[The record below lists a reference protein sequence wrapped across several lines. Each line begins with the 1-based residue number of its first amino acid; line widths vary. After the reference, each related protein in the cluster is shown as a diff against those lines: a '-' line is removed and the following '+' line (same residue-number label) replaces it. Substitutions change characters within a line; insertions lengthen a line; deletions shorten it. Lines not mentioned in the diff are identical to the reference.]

1 MATTQVEGTQV
12 EGTKVEGTPAEGAV
26 RVEGVVNGAGKTMSF
41 ETGRLAPLADGAVVV
56 QIGDTTLLST
66 VVTSKPREGID
77 FFPLTVDVEERMY
90 AAGKIPG
97 SFFRREGR
105 PGEQAVL
112 TCRLT
117 DRPLR
122 PSFPEGFRNEVQVIA
137 TILGADLENPHDIAS
152 INGASAALMVSGIP
166 FNGPIG
172 AVRLAHHE
180 GEWVAHPTYQEG
192 DESTF
197 ELVVAG
203 RRTDSGDVAIMM
215 VEAGGTEA
223 TWDLYEQ
230 GAPKI
235 TEELIAA
242 GLEESKRWI
251 EASIDLQLE
260 LRAGLEKAKGPI
272 EPIRYEVRTDYGD
285 DVFAAVKEAVESD
298 IAEAMAIHEKA
309 PREERVRE
317 LEDAVVERLAGSE
330 EAPGPFAERAGE
342 VRKAFRS
349 LQKEVV
355 RRRIANDGVRIDGRS
370 TTDLRPLA
378 AAVGIIPTAHGSG
391 LFQRGETQVLTVTT
405 LGMPRMEQMLDTI
418 GVDERKRYMHHYNFP
433 PFSTGETGR
442 VGSPKRREIGHGALA
457 ERALVPVVPDAAE
470 WPYTLRVVSDVLS
483 SNGSTSMASVCGSTL
498 SLMDAGVPVKA
509 PVAGIAMGLV
519 HAEGKYTTLTD
530 ILGAEDA
537 FGDMDFKVAGTSEF
551 VTALQLDT
559 KIDGLPADVL
569 AQALQ
574 QAKEARL
581 KILEVMT
588 QAIPEPRSDVRPT
601 APKIV
606 SFDIPI
612 DKIGEVIGPKGKVIN
627 TITLETGADVSV
639 TDDGVSGTV
648 TIGSKEGAQVEEAK
662 RRIELI
668 LDPPAAELGGEYTG
682 RVVNITKFGAFV
694 NVLPGRDGL
703 LHISKLGGGRR
714 IDRVEDV
721 LSLGDE
727 LEVRVDDIDNAGK
740 LSLSLIGDEDDT
752 ESGDTGPTRAS
763 EESPRGERSDRRE
776 RRELAGE
783 RAPAERVSRSAASE
797 RDREASER
805 DRGAGDRDRA
815 SFEEFWDDEARGQF
829 GDLGPADAGA
839 RGRGSQGGGRSSPG
853 SSRGGARQG
862 ARPGGGGRR
871 RGRGGAGR

>member
-1 MATTQVEGTQV
+1 MAD
-12 EGTKVEGTPAEGAV
+12 AI
-26 RVEGVVNGAGKTMSF
+26 RVEGAVNGAGKTMSF

-180 GEWVAHPTYQEG
+180 GEWIAHPTYQEG

-203 RRTDSGDVAIMM
+203 RRTDAGEVTIMM

-223 TWDLYEQ
+223 TWDLYQQ

-235 TEELIAA
+235 TEDVIAD

-251 EASIDLQLE
+251 EASIDLQAE
-260 LRAGLEKAKGPI
+260 LRAKVEKERGPI
-272 EPIRYEVRTDYGD
+272 EPIEYEPRVDYGQ
-285 DVFAAVKEAVESD
+285 DVYAAVKEAVESD
-298 IAEAMAIHEKA
+298 VAAAMGIHEKA
-309 PREERVRE
+309 ARDDKLHEVD
-317 LEDAVVERLAGSE
+317 EDLVERLCGLVDE
-330 EAPGPFAERAGE
+330 PGPYAERAGE

-355 RRRIANDGVRIDGRS
+355 RRRIVTDGVRIDGRG
-370 TTDLRPLA
+370 TADIRPLA
-378 AAVGIIPTAHGSG
+378 AEVGVIPTAHGSG

-405 LGMPRMEQMLDTI
+405 LGMSRMEQMLDTI
-418 GVDERKRYMHHYNFP
+418 GIDDRKRYMHHYNFP

-457 ERALVPVVPDAAE
+457 ERALVPVVPDAVE

-483 SNGSTSMASVCGSTL
+483 ANGSTSMASVCGSTL
-498 SLMDAGVPVKA
+498 SLMDAGVPIKA

-519 HAEGKYTTLTD
+519 FAEGKYTTLTD

-537 FGDMDFKVAGTSEF
+537 FGDMDFTVAGSAVF

-569 AQALQ
+569 KQALQ
-574 QAKEARL
+574 QAKDARL
-581 KILEVMT
+581 QILDVMKG
-588 QAIPEPRSDVRPT
+588 AIAEPRDDVRPT
-601 APKIV
+601 APKII
-606 SFDIPI
+606 SFEIPM

-627 TITLETGADVSV
+627 TITQETGADVSV
-639 TDDGVSGTV
+639 SDDGVIGTV
-648 TIGSKEGAQVEEAK
+648 SIGSKDGAQVEEAK

-668 LDPPAAELGGEYTG
+668 LDPPTADLGAEYSGK
-682 RVVNITKFGAFV
+682 VVNITKFGAFV
-694 NVLPGRDGL
+694 NILPGRDGL

-727 LEVRVDDIDNAGK
+727 VQVRVDDIDQQGK
-740 LSLSLIGDEDDT
+740 LSLSLASDEPVDDDEDR
-752 ESGDTGPTRAS
+752 P
-763 EESPRGERSDRRE
+763 PRRE
-776 RRELAGE
+776 RPAPDDDDRPPRRRGDDDRPPRGDRSERSERSELASE
-783 RAPAERVSRSAASE
+783 RAPAERPARSGMARSAASE
-797 RDREASER
+797 REE
-805 DRGAGDRDRA
+805 GA
-815 SFEEFWDDEARGQF
+815 SFEKFWDDQVKDEF
-829 GDLGPADAGA
+829 GDLGPAEAGA
-839 RGRGSQGGGRSSPG
+839 PRGGGASRG
-853 SSRGGARQG
+853 SRGGRG
-862 ARPGGGGRR
+862 GGGGRPRSR
-871 RGRGGAGR
+871 RGGGRGGGGGGR

>member
-1 MATTQVEGTQV
+1 MPDSQAV
-12 EGTKVEGTPAEGAV
+12 GAI
-26 RVEGVVNGAGKTMSF
+26 RVSGPVNAAGLTMSL

-56 QIGDTTLLST
+56 QIGDTTVLST

-105 PGEQAVL
+105 PGEQAIL

-122 PSFPEGFRNEVQVIA
+122 PSFPDDFRNEVQVIA

-166 FNGPIG
+166 FHGPIG
-172 AVRLAHHE
+172 AVRLAHLG
-180 GEWVAHPTYQEG
+180 GEWVAHPSYQQG

-203 RRTDSGDVAIMM
+203 RRTDAGEIAVMM
-215 VEAGGTEA
+215 VEAGGTEGS
-223 TWDLYEQ
+223 WERYER
-230 GAPKI
+230 GAPKV
-235 TEELIAA
+235 TEETIAD
-242 GLEESKRWI
+242 GLEVSKRWI
-251 EASIDLQLE
+251 EAAIDLQLE
-260 LRAGLEKAKGPI
+260 LRAGVVMARGEI
-272 EPIRYEVRTDYGD
+272 EPIAYDVRTDYDD
-285 DVFAAVKEAVESD
+285 DVYNAVEE
-298 IAEAMAIHEKA
+298 AGTAPTREAMAIADKTERNTRLSEIA
-309 PREERVRE
+309 DGIVLAMAGTPEE
-317 LEDAVVERLAGSE
+317 
-330 EAPGPFAERAGE
+330 PGPFADRVGQ
-342 VRKAFRS
+342 VKKAFRS
-349 LQKEVV
+349 LQKQVV
-355 RRRIANDGVRIDGRS
+355 RHRIVTEGVRIDGRG
-370 TTDLRPLA
+370 TTDIRPLSA
-378 AAVGIIPTAHGSG
+378 DVGLIPTAHGSG

-418 GVDERKRYMHHYNFP
+418 GIDERKRYMHHYNFP

-457 ERALVPVVPDAAE
+457 ERALMPVVPSATE

-498 SLMDAGVPVKA
+498 SLMDAGVPLKA

-519 HAEGKYTTLTD
+519 YAEGKYTTLTD

-537 FGDMDFKVAGTSEF
+537 FGDMDFKVAGTADC

-574 QAKEARL
+574 QAREARL

-588 QAIPEPRSDVRPT
+588 GAIAEPRPDVRET

-606 SFDIPI
+606 SFEIPI

-627 TITLETGADVSV
+627 TIQQETGADISV
-639 TDDGVSGTV
+639 NDDGVTGTV
-648 TIGSKEGAQVEEAK
+648 SIGSKDGEKVEEAR

-668 LDPPAAELGGEYTG
+668 LDPPTAELGAEYTG
-682 RVVNITKFGAFV
+682 RVVNVTKFGAFV

-703 LHISKLGGGRR
+703 VHISKLGRGKRVE
-714 IDRVEDV
+714 RVEDV
-721 LSLGDE
+721 LNLGDE
-727 LEVRVDDIDNAGK
+727 VTVRVDDIDNQGK
-740 LSLSLIGDEDDT
+740 LSLSLVGDDSDDASDGSGGNGERF
-752 ESGDTGPTRAS
+752 ESRRRP
-763 EESPRGERSDRRE
+763 ERGERAE
-776 RRELAGE
+776 RPERGE
-783 RAPAERVSRSAASE
+783 RAERPERGERAERPRRADAPADG
-797 RDREASER
+797 DRET
-805 DRGAGDRDRA
+805 A
-815 SFEEFWDDEARGQF
+815 SFDEFWDSQAREEF
-829 GDLGPADAGA
+829 GDLGPAETSRGA
-839 RGRGSQGGGRSSPG
+839 GGGG
-853 SSRGGARQG
+853 DRGER
-862 ARPGGGGRR
+862 RGGGRR
-871 RGRGGAGR
+871 RRR

>member
-1 MATTQVEGTQV
+1 MAD
-12 EGTKVEGTPAEGAV
+12 AI
-26 RVEGVVNGAGKTMSF
+26 RVEGAVNGAGKTMSF

-105 PGEQAVL
+105 PGEQAIL

-152 INGASAALMVSGIP
+152 INGASAALTVSGIP

-203 RRTDSGDVAIMM
+203 RRTDSGEVTIMM

-223 TWDLYEQ
+223 TWELYQQ

-235 TEELIAA
+235 TEEVLTQ

-251 EASIDLQLE
+251 EASVDLQLE
-260 LRAGLEKAKGPI
+260 LRTAVEKANGPI
-272 EPIRYEVRTDYGD
+272 EPLPYEVRTDYDD
-285 DVFAAVKEAVESD
+285 DVYTAVKAA
-298 IAEAMAIHEKA
+298 AEGDVTDAMGIHLKA
-309 PREERVRE
+309 EREDRVKE
-317 LEDAVVERLAGSE
+317 LEAALVEQLAGEGQS
-330 EAPGPFAERAGE
+330 FAERAGE
-342 VRKAFRS
+342 VKKAFRS
-349 LQKEVV
+349 LQKDVV
-355 RRRIANDGVRIDGRS
+355 RRRIVDDGVRIDGRGTS
-370 TTDLRPLA
+370 DLRPLSA
-378 AAVGIIPTAHGSG
+378 DVGIIPTAHGSG

-405 LGMPRMEQMLDTI
+405 LGMSRMEQMLDTI
-418 GVDERKRYMHHYNFP
+418 GIDDRKRYMHHYNFP

-457 ERALVPVVPDAAE
+457 ERALVPVVPDAVE

-519 HAEGKYTTLTD
+519 HVDGKYTTLTD

-537 FGDMDFKVAGTSEF
+537 FGDMDFKVAGTEEF

-569 AQALQ
+569 SQALE
-574 QAKEARL
+574 QARDARL
-581 KILEVMT
+581 KILDVMKG
-588 QAIPEPRSDVRPT
+588 AIAEPRDDVRPT
-601 APKIV
+601 APKII
-606 SFDIPI
+606 SFEIPM

-627 TITLETGADVSV
+627 TITQETGADVSV
-639 TDDGVSGTV
+639 SDDGVIGTV
-648 TIGSKEGAQVEEAK
+648 SIGSKEGAQVEEAK

-668 LDPPAAELGGEYTG
+668 LDPPTAELGANYTG
-682 RVVNITKFGAFV
+682 KVVNITKFGAFV

-727 LEVRVDDIDNAGK
+727 LEVRVDDIDNQGK
-740 LSLSLIGDEDDT
+740 LSLSLAGDEP
-752 ESGDTGPTRAS
+752 EGGGDGDGDSRDEAP
-763 EESPRGERSDRRE
+763 RRE
-776 RRELAGE
+776 RPRRDDDRPPRRERETRE
-783 RAPAERVSRSAASE
+783 REPASDAPS
-797 RDREASER
+797 
-805 DRGAGDRDRA
+805 A
-815 SFEEFWDDEARGQF
+815 SFEQYWDDQVKDEF
-829 GDLGPADAGA
+829 GDLGPVEASS
-839 RGRGSQGGGRSSPG
+839 GS
-853 SSRGGARQG
+853 
-862 ARPGGGGRR
+862 GGGGR
-871 RGRGGAGR
+871 GRGPA